1 MLAAFPLDAMAGPR
15 QPPWT
20 QKWKPHARDGRGPS
34 QPWTPNSVLYTR
46 QESAPSGGSAF
57 LTPCLRDIGCALD
70 GQARPIFTKFA
81 CTRQHASF
89 CFSRHMLTPPCVC
102 CCNLPFSPRLSFLF
116 ESRGHVTSV
125 HSPCPLCILPLCTS
139 TWLLHLPVMAVQA
152 APVIRR
158 YTLWPSSQGCVGAFC
173 PSGVTGPAPHSQPV
187 RGLCQTVPPSCGVNM
202 HSCWPRGCWRP
213 GVAIRIPDR
222 AA

>member
-1 MLAAFPLDAMAGPR
+1 MAGPR

-125 HSPCPLCILPLCTS
+125 HSPCPLCTSSLYEHMASPSPRDGRSGCSSDPTLHALAVFTGLRGRLLPKWGYWASS
-139 TWLLHLPVMAVQA
+139 TLTTCPGALSNRSPK
-152 APVIRR
+152 
-158 YTLWPSSQGCVGAFC
+158 LWG
-173 PSGVTGPAPHSQPV
+173 
-187 RGLCQTVPPSCGVNM
+187 
-202 HSCWPRGCWRP
+202 
-213 GVAIRIPDR
+213 
-222 AA
+222 